1 MVITHKMIEQG
12 YSSSCSLPDSDRLQ
26 IAWYVNLSTCSGLMR
41 LWFPCGTQKFLFLFK
56 EMLRDIYASG
66 GGGLDGGLFGSKAPR
81 NKYNLSSFDTKEF
94 VTDQEMCF
102 FMHCNMQTDSV
113 INIVTVK
120 EGRKSWRTELKREDM
135 WTTWTEFSPDA
146 LKLIIVRQRGYSV
159 KGRVVSQIEEIN
171 KGALQWLNV
180 VKASVHSSVLLSFI
194 LITVFTVNKCPLNR
208 FLYNC
213 CTK

>member
-113 INIVTVK
+113 INSNSEGGKEELKDRVK
-120 EGRKSWRTELKREDM
+120 E
-135 WTTWTEFSPDA
+135 
-146 LKLIIVRQRGYSV
+146 RGHVDYMNWIFPWCSEYSV

-180 VKASVHSSVLLSFI
+180 VKALVHSSVLLSFI

>member
-113 INIVTVK
+113 INSNSEGGKEELKDRVK
-120 EGRKSWRTELKREDM
+120 ERGHVDYMNWIFPWCSEAHNCKTERILCQRSCRVTDWGNKQGS
-135 WTTWTEFSPDA
+135 TAVTECCESIGSFQCP
-146 LKLIIVRQRGYSV
+146 
-159 KGRVVSQIEEIN
+159 
-171 KGALQWLNV
+171 
-180 VKASVHSSVLLSFI
+180 SVLH
-194 LITVFTVNKCPLNR
+194 LN
-208 FLYNC
+208 NC
-213 CTK
+213 VYCK